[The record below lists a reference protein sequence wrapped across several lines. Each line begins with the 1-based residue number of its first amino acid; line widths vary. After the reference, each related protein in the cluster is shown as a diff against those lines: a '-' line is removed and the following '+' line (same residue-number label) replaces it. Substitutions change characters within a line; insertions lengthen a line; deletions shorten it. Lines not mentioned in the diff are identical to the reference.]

1 MALVEFEHVEKY
13 YGDYHA
19 LRDINLR
26 FEKGQVV
33 VLLGPS
39 GSGKSTLIRT
49 INGLEAVDKGS
60 LLVNGHQVAG
70 ASQKDLVPL
79 RKEVGMVFQHFN
91 LYPHKTV
98 LENVTLAPIKV
109 LGIDKK
115 EAEKTAQKYL
125 EFVNMWDKKDSYPAM
140 LSGGQKQRIVIAR
153 GLAMH
158 PELLLFDEP
167 TSALDPET
175 IGDVLAVMQKLA
187 HDGMNMIIVTHEM
200 GFAREVADRIILP
213 PLTNQ
218 IVNLIKNTSTVAIIS
233 GVDLMFVTKS
243 WSALNG
249 NYIPAFLGA
258 ALLYFSLC
266 FPVAQFG
273 RKMEQANKKPIHFRR
288 LLWNPF

>member
-1 MALVEFEHVEKY
+1 MALVEFKNVEKY

-19 LRDINLR
+19 LRNINLS

-49 INGLEAVDKGS
+49 INALEDIDQGS
-60 LLVNGHQVAG
+60 LIVNGHEVTNTA
-70 ASQKDLVPL
+70 AKDLVNL

-109 LGIDKK
+109 LGMDKQ
-115 EAEKTAQKYL
+115 EANKIAQKYL
-125 EFVNMWDKKDSYPAM
+125 EFLNMWDKKDSYPGM
-140 LSGGQKQRIVIAR
+140 LSGGQKQRIAIAR

-187 HDGMNMIIVTHEM
+187 KDGMNMIVVTHEM
-200 GFAREVADRIILP
+200 GFAREVADRIIFMADGEVLVDTTDVDAFFDNP
-213 PLTNQ
+213 TEPRAKQFLS
-218 IVNLIKNTSTVAIIS
+218 KIINHES
-233 GVDLMFVTKS
+233 DNVLS
-243 WSALNG
+243 
-249 NYIPAFLGA
+249 
-258 ALLYFSLC
+258 
-266 FPVAQFG
+266 
-273 RKMEQANKKPIHFRR
+273 
-288 LLWNPF
+288 

>member
-1 MALVEFEHVEKY
+1 MALVEFKNVEKY

-19 LRDINLR
+19 LRNINLS

-49 INGLEAVDKGS
+49 INALEDIDQGS
-60 LLVNGHQVAG
+60 LIVNGHEVTNTA
-70 ASQKDLVPL
+70 AKDLVNL

-109 LGIDKK
+109 LGMDKQ
-115 EAEKTAQKYL
+115 EANKIAQKYL
-125 EFVNMWDKKDSYPAM
+125 EFVNMWDKKDSYPGM
-140 LSGGQKQRIVIAR
+140 LSGGQKQRIAIAR

-187 HDGMNMIIVTHEM
+187 KDGMNMIVVTHEM
-200 GFAREVADRIILP
+200 GFAREVADRIIFMADGEVLVDTTDVDAFFDNP
-213 PLTNQ
+213 TEPRAKQFLS
-218 IVNLIKNTSTVAIIS
+218 KIINHES
-233 GVDLMFVTKS
+233 DSVLS
-243 WSALNG
+243 
-249 NYIPAFLGA
+249 
-258 ALLYFSLC
+258 
-266 FPVAQFG
+266 
-273 RKMEQANKKPIHFRR
+273 
-288 LLWNPF
+288 